1 MYYADKPRD
10 KWTAL
15 DVLEEECDPTPP
27 EVYCF
32 REEIKQWMVQ
42 LEQWD
47 ILHEIMLLDD
57 KTVEKKKDFIKWKI
71 RSLEHK
77 IALYI
82 CAFTHPVREGNWDQ
96 PTIRI
101 GRLHKTGFI

>member
-1 MYYADKPRD
+1 MYYSNTPRE

-15 DVLEEECDPTPP
+15 DVLEEEIDRTPP
-27 EVYCF
+27 EMYGF
-32 REEIKQWMVQ
+32 QEEIKQWIVQ

-47 ILHEIMLLDD
+47 VLNEIMLLDD
-57 KTVEKKKDFIKWKI
+57 KTIEKKKDFSKWKI

-77 IALYI
+77 VALYI
-82 CAFTHPVREGNWDQ
+82 CAFTNPVREGAWDK

-101 GRLHKTGFI
+101 GKLEKTGYI